1 MKYGVIAGSNSGLAI
16 ATRKK
21 LIEDGYTLFCGDIAY
36 STIKVEGNEH
46 FVPLDVTDNTSL
58 ISFRDYVSSF
68 TQSISLISSFCGI
81 VTLGSFVELDL
92 SSLEKIMK
100 INLNAPFA
108 LNNLFFPFLEKG
120 KGRIINISSE
130 YARIPA
136 FPIHGYYPLSKHA
149 LDFYNDSLRRE
160 LSRSNVKVIAIRPGA
175 FKTNMQGGI
184 EESFTFL
191 FNNTK
196 RYKSFLNRL
205 KPLMDGELKK
215 AKDASVFASTYMKAL
230 KAKKPKRYYNVK
242 NSFKMRLLSL
252 LPPPFIDL
260 IFSFFLR

>member
-1 MKYGVIAGSNSGLAI
+1 MKYGVIAGSNSGLAT

-21 LIEDGYTLFCGDIAY
+21 LVEDGYTLFCGDIAY

-58 ISFRDYVSSF
+58 ISFRNYVLSF
-68 TQSISLISSFCGI
+68 TQSISFISSFCGI

-92 SSLEKIMK
+92 SSLERIMK

-108 LNNLFFPFLEKG
+108 LNNLFFPLLEKEG
-120 KGRIINISSE
+120 GRIINISSE

-160 LSRSNVKVIAIRPGA
+160 LNRSKVKVIAIRPGA

-252 LPPPFIDL
+252 LPASFIDL

>member
-1 MKYGVIAGSNSGLAI
+1 MKYGVIAGSNSGLAT

-21 LIEDGYTLFCGDIAY
+21 LVEDGYTLFCGDIAY
-36 STIKVEGNEH
+36 SEVRVENNEH
-46 FVPLDVTDNTSL
+46 FIPLDVTDNSSL
-58 ISFRDYVSSF
+58 ISFRDYVLSF
-68 TQSISLISSFCGI
+68 TQSISFISSFCGI

-92 SSLEKIMK
+92 SSLERIMK

-108 LNNLFFPFLEKG
+108 LNNLFFPLLEKEG
-120 KGRIINISSE
+120 GRIINISSE

-160 LSRSNVKVIAIRPGA
+160 LSKSKVKVIAIRPGA

-215 AKDASVFASTYMKAL
+215 AKDASIFASTYMKAL
-230 KAKKPKRYYNVK
+230 KTKKPKRYYNVK

-252 LPPPFIDL
+252 LPASFIDL